1 MKHFDH
7 IRSGSIIW
15 SGIFV
20 GLILLLLFL
29 FLQGAHYRSEAAA
42 QAVGQEIAAN
52 TAMEQMKTEQL
63 SRLANS
69 GWLDQEAGTVGIP
82 IEDAMA
88 RIVQTQGGVA
98 Q

>member
-7 IRSGSIIW
+7 IKGGSIIL
-15 SGIFV
+15 SGVFAS
-20 GLILLLLFL
+20 LILLLLLL
-29 FLQGAHYRSEAAA
+29 FLQGSAYRQEAAA
-42 QAVGQEIAAN
+42 QATGQDSAASL
-52 TAMEQMKTEQL
+52 AMEQVKAEQL

-69 GWLDQEAGTVGIP
+69 GWLDQEAGTIAIP